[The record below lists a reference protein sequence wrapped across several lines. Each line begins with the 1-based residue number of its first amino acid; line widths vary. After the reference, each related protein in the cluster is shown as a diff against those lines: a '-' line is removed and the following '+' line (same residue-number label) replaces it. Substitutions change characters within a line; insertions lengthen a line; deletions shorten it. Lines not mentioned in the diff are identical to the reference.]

1 RAFEQAQRP
10 DEAAGEVDPRDGEVV
25 LGSLGGG
32 PVESV
37 GGDLHLAHRILLDT
51 VRHSGLLSG
60 TTVATLRRWFAK
72 CPLRPTTGQ
81 TGSVRSLHDTA
92 HRVGHVPVHGCR
104 G

>member
-1 RAFEQAQRP
+1 GVGVGRRAGPRLEDVEREVVVEVAGHDFVGGGPNGVGDLLVDVAALGGDGGRRAFEQAQRP

-51 VRHSGLLSG
+51 V
-60 TTVATLRRWFAK
+60 
-72 CPLRPTTGQ
+72 
-81 TGSVRSLHDTA
+81 
-92 HRVGHVPVHGCR
+92 
-104 G
+104 